1 MNNSDLVRT
10 HDSFINCMEISDQA
24 AVMFQGLVYALSVAC
39 KKFSSETLF
48 LDTLFPLSESTKKNF
63 SSTFIPLAISRGS
76 S

>member
-10 HDSFINCMEISDQA
+10 HDSFINCIDISDQA

-48 LDTLFPLSESTKKNF
+48 LDFPYLNQQKKNF
-63 SSTFIPLAISRGS
+63 SSTFIPLAISRVS